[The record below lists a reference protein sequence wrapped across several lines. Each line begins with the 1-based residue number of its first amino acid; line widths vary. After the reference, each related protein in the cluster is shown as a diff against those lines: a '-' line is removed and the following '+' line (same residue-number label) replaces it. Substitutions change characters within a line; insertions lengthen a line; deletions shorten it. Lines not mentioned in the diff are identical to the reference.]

1 MIART
6 LATQTPF
13 KKVMLVC
20 LTLLLSFG
28 VVLLMSGCGNN
39 SDEQR
44 IAELEAEV
52 ERLQNEQ
59 NATDD
64 QVSGDA
70 ANQEQ
75 TAPSETAYD
84 DATVQDFST
93 RADDLISRAEAAE
106 VPGDRDA
113 RIDAFFDLDSE
124 FNALELEIDTYEDQ
138 KEGECRSGSLSWDD
152 YRTLELQLE
161 QIEDRLDNAQDKL
174 EARFG
179 IDD

>member
-39 SDEQR
+39 SDKQR

-59 NATDD
+59 HATDN
-64 QVSGDA
+64 QASGDA

-75 TAPSETAYD
+75 TASSEAAYD
-84 DATVQDFST
+84 DATVQDLST
-93 RADDLISRAEAAE
+93 RADDLITRAEAAE